1 MKSKEFLSELRMII
15 REEVS
20 YAVRQE
26 LKKVLTESAPI
37 QKNHPVPPVLGP
49 TPKQKPIPTKKKLNF
64 KDPILAE
71 LLESVN
77 SNVAP
82 EYNQHVDYQ
91 EWPTMQYGNDMNFG
105 HNTINAAP
113 TGMNIEAIEE
123 AAPGVAAALTRD
135 YRDLIKAIDKKKG
148 K

>member
-64 KDPILAE
+64 KDPVLAE
-71 LLESVN
+71 LLESV
-77 SNVAP
+77 SGGVSSD
-82 EYNQHVDYQ
+82 YNNQVEFE
-91 EWPTMQYGNDMNFG
+91 EWPTMQYGRNQFNSG
-105 HNTINAAP
+105 PINAAP
-113 TGMNIEAIEE
+113 EGTSIKAIEQI
-123 AAPGVAAALTRD
+123 APDVAAALTRD
-135 YRDLIKAIDKKKG
+135 YRDLVKAFDKKKG
-148 K
+148 